1 MAGMGPPPKPN
12 ARQPSSSR
20 TGRVGNTETS
30 AQLPAAGRPGKP
42 PKWPL
47 PGRML
52 AGELDAW
59 RSAWATPQAA
69 EWERLGWDRMIARY
83 VRILVESEQPEA
95 TAATRGEVR
104 QLEDRLGLSP
114 MSMLRLRWSI
124 VDADAD
130 DVSVSPAKTSARERL
145 RVV

>member
-1 MAGMGPPPKPN
+1 MAGMGPPPKPG
-12 ARQPSSSR
+12 ARRPNN
-20 TGRVGNTETS
+20 GRQNDGMQVVA

-114 MSMLRLRWSI
+114 MSMLRLRWSV

-130 DVSVSPAKTSARERL
+130 DVSVAPAKTSARERL